1 MRTLL
6 PLALG
11 CTAVLA
17 TASAEAAEARAI
29 AVHCGHLVDTLG
41 GRLLGETTVVIEGAR
56 IKSVEPGNRTPAGA
70 TQVDLATQT
79 CAPGLID
86 DHTHLTDQTSATG
99 YVDKFHWNIADYA
112 VRSTVY
118 ARRTLLAGFTTV
130 RNVGDLH
137 NDSVALRN
145 AINAGILVGP
155 RIFTAGV
162 PLSSTGGHADR
173 TNGYRMDLAG
183 DPGVMD
189 GIINSPEDAV
199 KAVRLHYKLG
209 DDLIKIMPSG
219 GVLDESSSGD
229 NPQLTIE
236 EIRAVVSTA
245 HDYGFTVAAHAHGAE
260 AIRRA
265 VIGGVDSI
273 EHGTFMNDEDMR
285 LMKEHGTWYVP
296 TIIAGTFV
304 AQMAKVPGY
313 YPPEVAAK
321 ALAIGSKILATA
333 GRAYHAGV
341 KIAFGTDAAVYPH
354 GENAHE
360 LELMVQAGMPTL
372 FVLQAATMH
381 CAQLLKKEADLG
393 SVTPGKFADLIAV
406 AGNPLDDIS
415 VMKHVNFV
423 MKAGVIYKQDGKAL
437 DLDVQPQWTSGP
449 PGAAPA
455 PAAQGFDF

>member
-1 MRTLL
+1 MRILVVL
-6 PLALG
+6 ILG
-11 CTAVLA
+11 CAAFSL
-17 TASAEAAEARAI
+17 TASAQEASPRLT

-41 GRLLGETTVVIEGAR
+41 GRLLGETTVLVSGAR
-56 IKSVEPGNRTPAGA
+56 IQAVEPGHDTPPGA
-70 TQVDLATQT
+70 KEVDLSALT
-79 CAPGLID
+79 CLPGLID
-86 DHTHLTDQTSATG
+86 DHTHLTDQTSTSG
-99 YVDKFHWNIADYA
+99 YVDKFHWNLADYV

-130 RNVGDLH
+130 RNVGDSH
-137 NDSVALRN
+137 NESVALRN
-145 AINAGILVGP
+145 AINAGVIVGP

-162 PLSSTGGHADR
+162 PLSSTGGHADP
-173 TNGYRMDLAG
+173 TNGYRMDLAA
-183 DPGVMD
+183 DPGVMQ
-189 GIINSPEDAV
+189 GIINSPEEAV

-236 EIRAVVSTA
+236 EIKAVVSTA

-313 YPPEVAAK
+313 YPPQVAAK
-321 ALAIGSKILATA
+321 AAAIGSQILGTA
-333 GRAYHAGV
+333 GRAYRAGV

-381 CAQLLKKEADLG
+381 SAQLLKKDHDLG
-393 SVTPGKFADLIAV
+393 SVSPGKFADVIAV
-406 AGNPLDDIS
+406 EGNPLDDIGI
-415 VMKHVNFV
+415 MKHVTFV
-423 MKAGVIYKQDGKAL
+423 MKAGVIYKQDGKAI
-437 DLDVQPQWTSGP
+437 DHDVQPQWSAGP
-449 PGAAPA
+449 PS
-455 PAAQGFDF
+455 PAAATAAEDFDF

>member
-1 MRTLL
+1 MRMPVALI
-6 PLALG
+6 LG
-11 CTAVLA
+11 CMTVPAL
-17 TASAEAAEARAI
+17 ASAEGAPAGLT
-29 AVHCGHLVDTLG
+29 AVHCGHLVDTVA
-41 GRLLGETTVVIEGAR
+41 GRLLGETTVLIEGTR
-56 IKSVEPGNRTPAGA
+56 IKAVESGSQVPPGAIE
-70 TQVDLATQT
+70 VDLSALT
-79 CAPGLID
+79 CVPGMID
-86 DHTHLTDQTSATG
+86 DHTHLTDQTSPSS
-99 YVDKFHWNIADYA
+99 YVDRFHWNLADYV

-130 RNVGDLH
+130 RNVGDSH
-137 NDSVALRN
+137 NESVALRN

-155 RIFTAGV
+155 RIFTAGI
-162 PLSSTGGHADR
+162 PLSSTGGHADP

-183 DPGVMD
+183 DPGVMQ
-189 GIINSPEDAV
+189 GVINSPEDAV

-219 GVLDESSSGD
+219 GVLDESSNGD

-236 EIRAVVSTA
+236 EIKAVVSTA

-265 VIGGVDSI
+265 VLGGVDSI
-273 EHGTFMNDEDMR
+273 EHGTLMNDEDMR

-321 ALAIGSKILATA
+321 AAAIGPRILATA
-333 GRAYHAGV
+333 GRAYRAGV

-360 LELMVQAGMPTL
+360 LELMVQAGMPTM

-381 CAQLLKKEADLG
+381 SAQLLKKDKDLG
-393 SVTPGKFADLIAV
+393 SVTAGKFADVIAV
-406 AGNPLDDIS
+406 EGNPLEDIGT
-415 VMKHVNFV
+415 MKHVSFV
-423 MKAGVIYKQDGKAL
+423 MKAGVIYKRDGKAI
-437 DLDVQPQWTSGP
+437 DLDVQPEWSSAP
-449 PGAAPA
+449 PR
-455 PAAQGFDF
+455 PAATAASEGFDF